1 MTGNGP
7 DHTLSEIGL
16 DFGQD
21 GRLTMKQA
29 TLDRALGSDYRG
41 VVAALAG
48 SPGKDR
54 TEGVLRTL
62 HSDLD
67 ELTNPVT
74 GPVTGE
80 LSALTNEGESTE
92 KEIEHKSES
101 LADLRDSLE
110 EKYSN
115 LQSLLGGLNA
125 KQNYVSQQIA
135 KGTL

>member
-1 MTGNGP
+1 
-7 DHTLSEIGL
+7 
-16 DFGQD
+16 
-21 GRLTMKQA
+21 
-29 TLDRALGSDYRG
+29 
-41 VVAALAG
+41 
-48 SPGKDR
+48 
-54 TEGVLRTL
+54 
-62 HSDLD
+62 
-67 ELTNPVT
+67 
-74 GPVTGE
+74 VTGE

-101 LADLRDSLE
+101 LSDLRDSLE